1 MTAEHSLTPHR
12 IDDYLAQLRQALE
25 GADPAMIQDALSDA
39 EEHLRAEC
47 AARSTE
53 NEETV
58 LRTITGSYGSPA
70 DVAAAYRDTERTVQ
84 AALSPTRRPA
94 TGAAAVADAAAT
106 RPGPMRRFFS
116 AWSDTRS
123 WTSLVFMLV
132 TLVTGIFYF
141 TVVVTGVSLSLGL
154 AILII
159 GVPFFVAFIGFTRV
173 LALVE
178 GRLIEG
184 LTGER
189 MPRRAQ
195 PTAHGGWLARIGA
208 MLRDPRTWTTLVYQ
222 LLMLPIG
229 TLYFSVAITISALGV
244 GLLGGSVVGVLQ
256 SVGADLPSGWR
267 TTGDE
272 VTLAVPLS
280 GIEAFLVAITSL
292 VVGVLLL
299 TALLHLARL
308 VGRFHGKLAK
318 RLLVAA

>member
-1 MTAEHSLTPHR
+1 MTAEHSINPHR

-47 AARSTE
+47 AARPTE

-58 LRTITGSYGSPA
+58 LRTIAGSYGSPA
-70 DVAAAYRDTERTVQ
+70 DVAAAYRETERTVK

-94 TGAAAVADAAAT
+94 TGTASVADAAAT
-106 RPGPMRRFFS
+106 QPGPIRRFFS

-132 TLVTGIFYF
+132 TLVTGTFYF
-141 TVVVTGVSLSLGL
+141 TVVVTGISLSLGL

-184 LTGER
+184 LTG
-189 MPRRAQ
+189 
-195 PTAHGGWLARIGA
+195 
-208 MLRDPRTWTTLVYQ
+208 
-222 LLMLPIG
+222 
-229 TLYFSVAITISALGV
+229 
-244 GLLGGSVVGVLQ
+244 
-256 SVGADLPSGWR
+256 
-267 TTGDE
+267 
-272 VTLAVPLS
+272 
-280 GIEAFLVAITSL
+280 
-292 VVGVLLL
+292 
-299 TALLHLARL
+299 
-308 VGRFHGKLAK
+308 
-318 RLLVAA
+318 

>member
-1 MTAEHSLTPHR
+1 
-12 IDDYLAQLRQALE
+12 
-25 GADPAMIQDALSDA
+25 
-39 EEHLRAEC
+39 
-47 AARSTE
+47 
-53 NEETV
+53 
-58 LRTITGSYGSPA
+58 
-70 DVAAAYRDTERTVQ
+70 
-84 AALSPTRRPA
+84 
-94 TGAAAVADAAAT
+94 
-106 RPGPMRRFFS
+106 MRRFFS

-132 TLVTGIFYF
+132 TLVTGTFYF
-141 TVVVTGVSLSLGL
+141 TVVATGISLSLGL

-244 GLLGGSVVGVLQ
+244 GLLGGSIVGVLQ
-256 SVGADLPSGWR
+256 SIGADLPSGWR
-267 TTGDE
+267 TTGDGL
-272 VTLAVPLS
+272 TLAVPLS